1 MLASAHTWLGEHGL
15 IEGSSHHIGPLG
27 RRTVKA
33 EPLPGSRVT
42 VTSPPNKRASVRAMA
57 RPRLVPPK
65 RCAVEAACLTL
76 AKCSTALSGLSH
88 DSFRLYCPPA
98 LADHLVGAHQ
108 HVGGNRQPKPRRRLD

>member
-15 IEGSSHHIGPLG
+15 IEGSSHISG
-27 RRTVKA
+27 RLAGNYKGRA
-33 EPLPGSRVT
+33 FARLARHF
-42 VTSPPNKRASVRAMA
+42 TSPPIKRASVRAMA

-76 AKCSTALSGLSH
+76 AKCLTALSGLSH

-108 HVGGNRQPKPRRRLD
+108 HVGRGRQPSPPSP